1 MPTARL
7 AALTL
12 LATTT
17 ACSASDEDAAPP
29 VTADERRALAEARE
43 MIPEDELP
51 ATATPTSTTA
61 AGEGG
66 QP

>member
-1 MPTARL
+1 MRTALL
-7 AALTL
+7 AVLTL

-43 MIPEDELP
+43 MIPGDELP
-51 ATATPTSTTA
+51 ATATPTATTA